1 MPRLIEAIDICAVL
15 KENSAFESLTPEA
28 MLPVCGRVLRA
39 LAPSLREDANENDV
53 RLLRLAAALARF
65 ELFSLMLSESDRF
78 SSYKAG
84 DITIQKDLQ
93 KELKFEQQLRDE
105 ALAAAA
111 PLLKDGGFYAAAT

>member
-1 MPRLIEAIDICAVL
+1 MCLIEAIDICAVL
-15 KENSAFESLTPEA
+15 KENAAFDSLQPEA

-39 LAPSLREDANENDV
+39 LTPRLREDADPDDV

-65 ELFSLMLSESDRF
+65 ELFSLLLSESERF

-111 PLLKDGGFYAAAT
+111 PILRDGGFYAAAT

>member
-1 MPRLIEAIDICAVL
+1 MIEAIDICAVL
-15 KENSAFESLTPEA
+15 KENAAFASLSPET
-28 MLPVCGRVLRA
+28 MLPVCDRALRA
-39 LAPSLREDANENDV
+39 LSLRLREGADGDDV

-65 ELFSLMLSESDRF
+65 ELFSLLLAESDRF

-105 ALAAAA
+105 ALAEAA